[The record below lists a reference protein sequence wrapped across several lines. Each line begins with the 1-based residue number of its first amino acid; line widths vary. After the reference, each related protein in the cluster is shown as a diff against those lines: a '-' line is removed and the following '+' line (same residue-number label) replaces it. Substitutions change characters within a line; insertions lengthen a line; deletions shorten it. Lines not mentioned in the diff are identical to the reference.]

1 MQDIVINSIYIR
13 DNKIEKAKIMNELL
27 RMIGRSAL
35 AMVALLVSTKVM
47 GRRELAE
54 MSMFDYI
61 VGITIGAIGAEL
73 AINLEEPWFDYIFV
87 LSVFIV
93 IHKIITVLTMK
104 SMIAK
109 KFFQGAPIVV
119 MEDGKLI
126 YKNLQR
132 VHYDINTLLEEC
144 RLAGY
149 FDLGD
154 LNTIIME
161 STGTLSFIKKMK
173 DKEQQKY
180 IVANII
186 VDGKILYRNIEEVGF
201 DKHWIQEALKS
212 RKIEEKDVL
221 LAIYSE
227 KKGLMFHLKE
237 EKVKVKHTI
246 E

>member
-1 MQDIVINSIYIR
+1 MR
-13 DNKIEKAKIMNELL
+13 DLL
-27 RMIGRSAL
+27 VMGFRSVL
-35 AMVALLVSTKVM
+35 AMVALFAATKVM

-73 AINLEEPWFDYIFV
+73 AINLEEPWFDYILV
-87 LSVFIV
+87 LTIFIA
-93 IHKIITVLTMK
+93 IHKIITMLTMN
-104 SMIAK
+104 SLLAK

-161 STGTLSFIKKMK
+161 STGTLSFIKKTK
-173 DKEQQKY
+173 HPKPQEH

-186 VDGKILYRNIEEVGF
+186 VDGEILYRNIEQVGF
-201 DKHWIQEALKS
+201 DKEWIQEALE
-212 RKIEEKDVL
+212 RREIEAKDVL

-227 KKGLMFHLKE
+227 KRGLMLHLKKE
-237 EKVKVKHTI
+237 EVTVRHTI